1 MLDGWIL
8 ASFFFR
14 VHGAQLLLGT
24 YTRKKKNLANIQIDS
39 ISVALSCLVCVPPR
53 EELRGRSAGSFPEQR
68 LVIEPNIQA
77 TSVVNNRDVLFDHN
91 VLISGIVVAGYSP
104 LGSNDRPKG
113 MIRKDDPVVLNEP
126 VLKKIADKHNTTVAL
141 VS

>member
-1 MLDGWIL
+1 MAGYWPPFF
-8 ASFFFR
+8 FFFR
-14 VHGAQLLLGT
+14 VHGAQLRLGT

-39 ISVALSCLVCVPPR
+39 ISATLSCLVCVPPR

-77 TSVVNNRDVLFDHN
+77 TSVVNNRDVLFDLN

>member
-1 MLDGWIL
+1 M
-8 ASFFFR
+8 
-14 VHGAQLLLGT
+14 
-24 YTRKKKNLANIQIDS
+24 
-39 ISVALSCLVCVPPR
+39 
-53 EELRGRSAGSFPEQR
+53 
-68 LVIEPNIQA
+68 IEPNIQA

-113 MIRKDDPVVLNEP
+113 MIRNDDPVVLNEP